1 MHATSPAT
9 HVAVAR
15 HSQPARTHRHV
26 LTRFAGWLPLA
37 LGLLSPQA
45 NAAIAPPTG
54 FDGLARAVQ
63 QFKDATDYPGGTAV
77 IVVKDGK
84 IAYQG
89 YFGYADL
96 QAKTPVSRD
105 TVFYVASATK
115 PFFALDALLAEHAGR
130 LDTRTSLQ
138 AMFPDTRFGDVD
150 ADKVTARE
158 LLTHTSGI
166 ENGALGWAMAF
177 SGVHDA
183 DSLHRLVAA
192 SKANLEAPIG
202 TFDYTNIGYNIASL
216 WLDRVD
222 ARPWQAQLQASIF
235 APLHMTHTTAR
246 ASEADTRRWT
256 VAKPHAF
263 IAADRNVP
271 LYLRKTD
278 ATMHAAGGMLS
289 SAPDLATFLI
299 AQLGDG
305 KVGRKQ
311 VLPASVI
318 RASQLR
324 QATTD
329 SAYLDFPRDGY
340 AWGWYT
346 GEYKGRRML
355 HHFGGFAGFHAHL
368 SFMPEAGIGLVVLNN
383 EDVLGARLT
392 NLIADYAYGLALGEP
407 GIATTATERFA
418 KLASDAGELEKAALR
433 QRDAL
438 KARPWRMSLPRAA
451 YAGRYVHADLGDVVV
466 TLQADD
472 GLALRWG
479 QLQAVAS
486 GYDKPDHVRV
496 ELVPNSGNVLEF
508 VVKDG
513 KAEAIVLD
521 GMRFAKT
528 R

>member
-1 MHATSPAT
+1 MRATPTAKPAAKPA
-9 HVAVAR
+9 AVALR
-15 HSQPARTHRHV
+15 HAAGCLRLLP
-26 LTRFAGWLPLA
+26 FAAMLFA
-37 LGLLSPQA
+37 AQA
-45 NAAIAPPTG
+45 NAAPAPQDAFASLT
-54 FDGLARAVQ
+54 RAVQ
-63 QFKDATDYPGGTAV
+63 QFKQDTGYPAGTAI

-84 IAYQG
+84 VAYEG
-89 YFGYADL
+89 YFGFADL
-96 QAKTPVSRD
+96 QAKAPVTRD
-105 TVFYVASATK
+105 TVFYIASATK
-115 PFFALDALLAEHAGR
+115 PFFALDVLLAEHAGR

-138 AMFPDTRFGDVD
+138 AMFPGARFSGVD
-150 ADKVTARE
+150 AGKVGARQ

-166 ENGALGWAMAF
+166 GNTALGWATAF

-183 DSLHRLVAA
+183 GSLRRLALQ
-192 SKANLEAPIG
+192 SQANAEAPVG

-222 ARPWQAQLQASIF
+222 ARPWQAQLQARIF
-235 APLHMTHTTAR
+235 TPLRMTHTTAY
-246 ASEADTRRWT
+246 ASEADARNWSI
-256 VAKPHAF
+256 AKPHGFVAN
-263 IAADRNVP
+263 DRNAP

-289 SAPDLATFLI
+289 SAADIATFLI

-305 KVGRKQ
+305 KVGRRQ
-311 VLPASVI
+311 VLPASVV
-318 RASQLR
+318 RSSHAR

-392 NLIADYAYGLALGEP
+392 NLIADHAYGLALDEP
-407 GIATTATERFA
+407 GVAPRAEARFA
-418 KLASDAGELEKAALR
+418 ALAGDARQLQQAALR

-438 KARPWRMSLPRAA
+438 RARPWRLSLPRAA
-451 YAGRYVHADLGDVVV
+451 YAGRYVHAELGEVNVA
-466 TLQADD
+466 LQADD
-472 GLALRWG
+472 ALALRWG

-486 GYDKPDHVRV
+486 GYDKAEHVRV
-496 ELVPNSGNVLEF
+496 EFVPNSGEALQF
-508 VVKDG
+508 VVDDG
-513 KAEAIVLD
+513 QVEALVLD
-521 GMRFAKT
+521 GMRFAKL